1 MKGISFLLRL
11 QKLMTARKYAQTG
24 VDMNGKLFDSERRVM
39 ECLWDEGDLSAKEIA
54 ERLNKKVGWSKT
66 TTYTII
72 RKCVE
77 KERLPVK
84 NRDLSAMRF
93 SAGKA

>member
-11 QKLMTARKYAQTG
+11 RKLMTARKHAQTG

-66 TTYTII
+66 SGNVW
-72 RKCVE
+72 K

>member
-1 MKGISFLLRL
+1 
-11 QKLMTARKYAQTG
+11 
-24 VDMNGKLFDSERRVM
+24 MNGKLFDSERRVM